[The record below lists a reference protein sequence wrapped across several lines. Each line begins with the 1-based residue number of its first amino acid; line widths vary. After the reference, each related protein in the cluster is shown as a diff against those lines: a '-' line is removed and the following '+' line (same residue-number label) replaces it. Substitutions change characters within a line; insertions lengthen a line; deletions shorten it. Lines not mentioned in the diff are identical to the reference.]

1 MTTTTKNYT
10 KEQEA
15 QMMRRLL
22 PLEVPRTT
30 VSELATALGKTEKSI
45 IAKLVILGVYVKATK
60 VTKAGKPVTNKG
72 DLVSKINAH
81 FGFEMP
87 SLVKATKIDLENLA
101 DNLN

>member
-30 VSELATALGKTEKSI
+30 VSEVATALGKTEKSI
-45 IAKLVILGVYVKATK
+45 IAKLGTLGVYVKATK
-60 VTKAGKPVTNKG
+60 PVTNEG
-72 DLVSKINAH
+72 D
-81 FGFEMP
+81 
-87 SLVKATKIDLENLA
+87 
-101 DNLN
+101 

>member
-45 IAKLVILGVYVKATK
+45 IAKLGTLGVYVKAN
-60 VTKAGKPVTNKG
+60 KPVTNEG
-72 DLVSKINAH
+72 DLV
-81 FGFEMP
+81 
-87 SLVKATKIDLENLA
+87 LVTTYSDDGIGTAESFSRRYWRYN
-101 DNLN
+101 